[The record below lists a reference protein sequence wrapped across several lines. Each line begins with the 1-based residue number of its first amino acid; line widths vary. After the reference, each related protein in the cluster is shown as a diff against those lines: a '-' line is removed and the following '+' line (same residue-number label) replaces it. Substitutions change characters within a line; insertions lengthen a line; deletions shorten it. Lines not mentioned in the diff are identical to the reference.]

1 MKKRHIFRTAAVL
14 IIPIL
19 ALVVLI
25 GVVLPV
31 AANPKDAW
39 SQCANHND
47 PKCETKGN
55 TGWTSGKIGSNNGDY
70 GLGDFIP
77 YRAYRSGLEVG
88 MRYCS
93 GAWWDVAKADLPAID
108 YIGSYNYT
116 VPGANAL
123 HGTDVP
129 TTTPSVTTD
138 IPADPILSGGYY
150 LGSPGDIFTGT
161 LPFGNAGDDG
171 AQGVMTLW
179 GGTDLVLKGYALLT
193 TTADVNLANGAQ
205 SIEVCFTATSAD
217 VVVAWGGHIALPHEW
232 SAPTRPT
239 GSPYHMKTG
248 TGDDINGDPWFTA
261 PRTSENDLVEFDPTV
276 CTDDYSDCPSANH
289 YTIGSQ
295 DLQLAIDEPTAIT
308 LESVSAGDGG
318 DELTLALI
326 GVGLVALASA
336 VVILFRRQRI
346 HTS

>member
-1 MKKRHIFRTAAVL
+1 MKRHIFRTAMVF

-19 ALVVLI
+19 ALVLLVV
-25 GVVLPV
+25 VVLPA

-70 GLGDFIP
+70 SLGDFIP
-77 YRAYRSGLEVG
+77 YRAYRSGLTPG

-93 GAWWDVAKADLPAID
+93 GAWWDVAKAELPAID

-116 VPGANAL
+116 VPQANAL
-123 HGTDVP
+123 YGTDVP
-129 TTTPSVTTD
+129 TTTASLTFA
-138 IPADPILSGGYY
+138 IPADPVLSGGYH
-150 LGSPGDIFTGT
+150 LGAITGTFSGT
-161 LPFGNAGDDG
+161 LPFGNIGDAG
-171 AQGVMTLW
+171 AQGVMTIW
-179 GGTDLVLKGYALLT
+179 GGTNLNMKGYALPFT
-193 TTADVNLANGAQ
+193 TTATSLNNGAQ

-232 SAPTRPT
+232 SAPDRPT

-248 TGDDINGDPWFTA
+248 TGSDINGDPFFTA
-261 PRTSENDLVEFDPTV
+261 PRNSENDLAEFDPGV
-276 CTDDYSDCPSANH
+276 CDDYGDCPSANH

-295 DLQLAIDEPTAIT
+295 DLQLAIDDPTAIT
-308 LESVSAGDGG
+308 LESVSAGDGS
-318 DELTLALI
+318 DELTMALI

-336 VVILFRRQRI
+336 IVILFRRQRI
-346 HTS
+346 QTG